1 MRYCAAVPLIDE
13 AIQMT
18 LQRRSLLALAAGA
31 FGPSAAVLS
40 TAARAAD
47 AYPDHALRWIVAY
60 PAAGGSDFLARQL
73 APQMGKQMGQ
83 TIVIDNRPGAAG
95 IIGTEVASKAPGDGY
110 TLLTGDNGAMVY
122 HTALYKSL
130 PYNPAD
136 FVPIGFMA
144 SFPLILVANPSAG
157 FANAAQLLEAVKRN
171 PGKYSY
177 ASPGAGSPHHLA
189 MELLKQ
195 RTGSFIVHVPYR
207 GTAPAMQDVMTGQV
221 PIMVIDTA
229 AGLAQIKS
237 GKLKAL
243 AVLSKHRIALLP
255 EVPTLS
261 EAGGAPLKDF
271 EAIAWQGLFAPKG
284 TPPAIAARLTAE
296 MRKAILTPDVKARL
310 EAFGLEVTPGDGPQL
325 AAFIQ
330 KETAFWHALIKE
342 RHLSLD

>member
-1 MRYCAAVPLIDE
+1 MS
-13 AIQMT
+13 

-31 FGPSAAVLS
+31 VAPAASLLS
-40 TAARAAD
+40 TPACAAD
-47 AYPDHALRWIVAY
+47 AWPNHALRWIVAY

-73 APQMGKQMGQ
+73 APQMGKQLGQ
-83 TIVIDNRPGAAG
+83 TIVVDNRPGAAG
-95 IIGTEVASKAPGDGY
+95 IIGTEAASKQPGDGY
-110 TLLTGDNGAMVY
+110 TLLTGDNGAMVF

-130 PYNPAD
+130 PYNPSD
-136 FVPIGFMA
+136 FVPLGFMA
-144 SFPLILVANPSAG
+144 SFPLLLAVNPNAG
-157 FANAAQLLEAVKRN
+157 FTSAAQFLDAVKKS

-207 GTAPAMQDVMTGQV
+207 GTAPAMQDVISGQV

-229 AGLAQIKS
+229 AGLAQVRS

-243 AVLSKHRIALLP
+243 AVMSRHRIALLP
-255 EVPTLS
+255 DVPTLA
-261 EAGGAPLKDF
+261 EAGGPALKDF
-271 EAIAWQGLFAPKG
+271 EANAWQGLFAPKG
-284 TPPAIAARLTAE
+284 TPPDIAARLTAE

-310 EAFGLEVTPGDGPQL
+310 EAFGLEVAPTDGPAL

-330 KETAFWHALIKE
+330 KETAFWHALIRD
-342 RHLSLD
+342 RHLTLD

>member
-1 MRYCAAVPLIDE
+1 
-13 AIQMT
+13 MT

-31 FGPSAAVLS
+31 LGPSATVFS
-40 TAARAAD
+40 SGARAAD

-83 TIVIDNRPGAAG
+83 TIVVDNRPGAAG
-95 IIGTEVASKAPGDGY
+95 IIGTEAASKAPGDGY
-110 TLLTGDNGAMVY
+110 TLLTGDNGAMVF

-130 PYNPAD
+130 PYNPSD
-136 FVPIGFMA
+136 FVPVGFMA
-144 SFPLILVANPSAG
+144 SFPLILAVNPSAG
-157 FANAAQLLEAVKRN
+157 FTSAAQFLDAVKRN

-195 RTGSFIVHVPYR
+195 RTGSFLVHVPYR
-207 GTAPAMQDVMTGQV
+207 GTAPAMQDVMSGQV
-221 PIMVIDTA
+221 PVMVIDTA
-229 AGLAQIKS
+229 AGLAQIRG

-243 AVLSKHRIALLP
+243 AVMSRHRIPQLP
-255 EVPTLS
+255 DVPTLS
-261 EAGGAPLKDF
+261 EAGGPALKDF
-271 EAIAWQGLFAPKG
+271 EADAWQGLFAPKG
-284 TPPAIAARLTAE
+284 TPPDIAARLSAE
-296 MRKAILTPDVKARL
+296 MRKAILTPEVKTRL
-310 EAFGLEVTPGDGPQL
+310 EAFGLEVAPTDGPQL

-342 RHLSLD
+342 RHLTLD

>member
-1 MRYCAAVPLIDE
+1 
-13 AIQMT
+13 MT
-18 LQRRSLLALAAGA
+18 LHRRSLLALAAGA
-31 FGPSAAVLS
+31 LGPSGSLLG

-47 AYPDHALRWIVAY
+47 PYPSHALRWIVAY

-83 TIVIDNRPGAAG
+83 TIVVDNRPGAAG
-95 IIGTEVASKAPGDGY
+95 IIGTEAASKQPGDGY
-110 TLLTGDNGAMVY
+110 TLLTGDNGAMVF
-122 HTALYKSL
+122 HTALYKTL

-144 SFPLILVANPSAG
+144 SFPLILVVNPNAG
-157 FANAAQLLEAVKRN
+157 FTSAAQFIDLVKRD

-195 RTGSFIVHVPYR
+195 RTGGFIVHVPYR
-207 GTAPAMQDVMTGQV
+207 GTAPAMQDVLSGQV
-221 PIMVIDTA
+221 PMMIVDTA

-237 GKLKAL
+237 GRLKAL

-255 EVPTLS
+255 EVPTLA
-261 EAGGAPLKDF
+261 EAGGPALKDF
-271 EAIAWQGLFAPKG
+271 EAEAWQGLFAPKG
-284 TPPAIAARLTAE
+284 TPPEIAQRLTVE

-310 EAFGLEVTPGDGPQL
+310 ESFGLEVAPGDGPQL

-342 RHLSLD
+342 RHLTLD

>member
-1 MRYCAAVPLIDE
+1 
-13 AIQMT
+13 
-18 LQRRSLLALAAGA
+18 
-31 FGPSAAVLS
+31 
-40 TAARAAD
+40 
-47 AYPDHALRWIVAY
+47 
-60 PAAGGSDFLARQL
+60 
-73 APQMGKQMGQ
+73 MGKQMGQ

-110 TLLTGDNGAMVY
+110 TLLTGDNGAMVF

-144 SFPLILVANPSAG
+144 SFPLILVVNPNAG
-157 FANAAQLLEAVKRN
+157 FANAAQFLEAVKRN

-207 GTAPAMQDVMTGQV
+207 GTAPAMQDVMSGQV
-221 PIMVIDTA
+221 PIMVVDTA
-229 AGLAQIKS
+229 AGLAQIRS

-255 EVPTLS
+255 DVPTLS
-261 EAGGAPLKDF
+261 EVGGPRAEGLRGQRLARPVRAQGHAARHRRAPDRRDAQGHPDARRQGAPGGLRPRGGAQRR
-271 EAIAWQGLFAPKG
+271 AGSWRRSSRRRRRSG
-284 TPPAIAARLTAE
+284 
-296 MRKAILTPDVKARL
+296 MR
-310 EAFGLEVTPGDGPQL
+310 
-325 AAFIQ
+325 
-330 KETAFWHALIKE
+330 
-342 RHLSLD
+342 

>member
-1 MRYCAAVPLIDE
+1 
-13 AIQMT
+13 MT

-31 FGPSAAVLS
+31 AAPSAALLS
-40 TAARAAD
+40 AGARAAEP
-47 AYPDHALRWIVAY
+47 YPNHPLRWIVAY

-73 APQMGKQMGQ
+73 APQMGRQLGQ

-95 IIGTEVASKAPGDGY
+95 IIGTEAASKAPGDGY
-110 TLLTGDNGAMVY
+110 TLLTGDNGAMVF

-130 PYNPAD
+130 PYNPSD
-136 FVPIGFMA
+136 FVPLGFMA
-144 SFPLILVANPSAG
+144 SFPLILVANPAAG
-157 FANAAQLLEAVKRN
+157 FTGAAQFLAAVKRN

-207 GTAPAMQDVMTGQV
+207 GTAPAMQDVMSAQV
-221 PIMVIDTA
+221 PIMVVDTA
-229 AGLAQIKS
+229 AGLSQIRS

-243 AVLSKHRIALLP
+243 AVLSRHRIALLP

-271 EAIAWQGLFAPKG
+271 EAEAWQGLFAPKG
-284 TPPAIAARLTAE
+284 TPPDIAARLTAE
-296 MRKAILTPDVKARL
+296 MHKAILTPDVKARL
-310 EAFGLEVTPGDGPQL
+310 EAFGLEVAPTDGPAL
-325 AAFIQ
+325 AAFIRR
-330 KETAFWHALIKE
+330 ETVFWHALIKE
-342 RHLSLD
+342 RHLTLD

>member
-1 MRYCAAVPLIDE
+1 
-13 AIQMT
+13 MT

-31 FGPSAAVLS
+31 LGPSAALLG
-40 TAARAAD
+40 TGARAAG

-144 SFPLILVANPSAG
+144 SFPLILVANPKAG
-157 FANAAQLLEAVKRN
+157 FTTAAQFLEAVKRS

-229 AGLAQIKS
+229 AGLAQIRS

-243 AVLSKHRIALLP
+243 AVLSRHRIALLP
-255 EVPTLS
+255 DVPTLS

-284 TPPAIAARLTAE
+284 TPPDIAARLTAE
-296 MRKAILTPDVKARL
+296 MQKAILTPDVKARL
-310 EAFGLEVTPGDGPQL
+310 EAFGLEVAPGDGPQL

>member
-1 MRYCAAVPLIDE
+1 
-13 AIQMT
+13 MT

-31 FGPSAAVLS
+31 VAPSASLLS
-40 TAARAAD
+40 TRARAAE
-47 AYPDHALRWIVAY
+47 AYPNHALRWIVAY

-73 APQMGKQMGQ
+73 APQMGKQLGQ
-83 TIVIDNRPGAAG
+83 TIVVDNRPGAAG
-95 IIGTEVASKAPGDGY
+95 IIGTETASKQPGDGY
-110 TLLTGDNGAMVY
+110 TLLTGDNGAMVF
-122 HTALYKSL
+122 HTALYKTL

-136 FVPIGFMA
+136 FVPLGFMA

-157 FANAAQLLEAVKRN
+157 FNSATQFLEAVKRN

-195 RTGSFIVHVPYR
+195 RTSSFIVHVPYR
-207 GTAPAMQDVMTGQV
+207 GTAPAMQDVMSGQV
-221 PIMVIDTA
+221 PIMIVDTA
-229 AGLAQIKS
+229 AGLAQIRS
-237 GKLKAL
+237 GKLKPL
-243 AVLSKHRIALLP
+243 AVLSRHRIALLP
-255 EVPTLS
+255 DVPTLS

-271 EAIAWQGLFAPKG
+271 EANAWQGLFAPKG
-284 TPPAIAARLTAE
+284 TPPDIANRLTAE

-310 EAFGLEVTPGDGPQL
+310 EAFGLEVAPGDGPQL

>member
-1 MRYCAAVPLIDE
+1 
-13 AIQMT
+13 MT

-31 FGPSAAVLS
+31 VAPSASLLS
-40 TAARAAD
+40 TRARAAE
-47 AYPDHALRWIVAY
+47 AYPNHALRWIVAY

-73 APQMGKQMGQ
+73 APQMGKQLGQ
-83 TIVIDNRPGAAG
+83 TIVVDNRPGAAG
-95 IIGTEVASKAPGDGY
+95 IIGTEAASKQPGDGY
-110 TLLTGDNGAMVY
+110 TLLTGDNGAMVF
-122 HTALYKSL
+122 HTALYKTL

-136 FVPIGFMA
+136 FVPLGFMA

-157 FANAAQLLEAVKRN
+157 FNSATQFLEAVKRN

-207 GTAPAMQDVMTGQV
+207 GTAPAMQDVMSGQV
-221 PIMVIDTA
+221 PIMVVDTA

-255 EVPTLS
+255 DVPTLS
-261 EAGGAPLKDF
+261 EAGGAALKDF

-284 TPPAIAARLTAE
+284 TPPDIAARLTAE
-296 MRKAILTPDVKARL
+296 MRKAILAPDVKARL
-310 EAFGLEVTPGDGPQL
+310 EAFGLEVAPTDGPQL

-342 RHLSLD
+342 RHLTLD

>member
-1 MRYCAAVPLIDE
+1 
-13 AIQMT
+13 MT

-31 FGPSAAVLS
+31 LGPSAGLLGAD
-40 TAARAAD
+40 ARAAE
-47 AYPDHALRWIVAY
+47 AYPNHPLRWIVAY

-73 APQMGKQMGQ
+73 APQMGRQLGQ

-95 IIGTEVASKAPGDGY
+95 IIGTEAASKQPGDGY
-110 TLLTGDNGAMVY
+110 TLLTGDNGAMVF

-144 SFPLILVANPSAG
+144 SFPLILAANPAAG
-157 FANAAQLLEAVKRN
+157 FANAAQFLDLAKRN

-177 ASPGAGSPHHLA
+177 ASPGAGGPHHLA

-195 RTGSFIVHVPYR
+195 RTGAFIVHVPYR
-207 GTAPAMQDVMTGQV
+207 GTAPAMQDVMSGQV
-221 PIMVIDTA
+221 PVMVIDTA
-229 AGLAQIKS
+229 AGLAQIRS

-243 AVLSKHRIALLP
+243 AVMSRHRIAQLP
-255 EVPTLS
+255 DVPTLA
-261 EAGGAPLKDF
+261 EVGGPGGVLKDF

-284 TPPAIAARLTAE
+284 TPADIAARLTAE

-310 EAFGLEVTPGDGPQL
+310 EAFGLEVAPTDGPAL

-330 KETAFWHALIKE
+330 KETLFWHALIKE
-342 RHLSLD
+342 RHLTLD